1 LLLNSTYYTTLC
13 IHPSWKQEAGR
24 WLALG
29 ARRVAYGET
38 SMCAEGLL
46 AVGAVATGIP
56 RKGDAA
62 GDIAGLEVKVALSV
76 CGAAT
81 TQIHAYWH

>member
-1 LLLNSTYYTTLC
+1 M
-13 IHPSWKQEAGR
+13 
-24 WLALG
+24 
-29 ARRVAYGET
+29 AYGET